1 MTTLNI
7 IKKLANKRG
16 KNLKEVAGEL
26 GFSENAFY
34 KWKNSSPSAENLQKV
49 ADYFHVSVDYLLGR
63 TIDPY
68 LGMDDRQRELTIEE
82 AIRSAVSYKGKE
94 VSENDKEVL
103 ARIVE
108 AYLDGK
114 L

>member
-1 MTTLNI
+1 
-7 IKKLANKRG
+7 
-16 KNLKEVAGEL
+16 
-26 GFSENAFY
+26 
-34 KWKNSSPSAENLQKV
+34 
-49 ADYFHVSVDYLLGR
+49 
-63 TIDPY
+63 
-68 LGMDDRQRELTIEE
+68 MDERQRELTIEE

-103 ARIVE
+103 TRIVE